1 MAHYAFLD
9 ENNVVTEVITGV
21 DENVTQ
27 IDLDGSEVGGSS
39 EAWEIWYG
47 NFRGQV
53 CKRTS
58 YNGNF
63 RKNFA
68 GIGFTYDQDRDAFIP
83 TKRFES
89 WVLNEETCQWESPKP
104 YPYDGKRYVWDED
117 SLNWIETFRFDWE
130 LND

>member
-27 IDLDGSEVGGSS
+27 IDIDGSEVGGST
-39 EAWEIWYG
+39 EAWEEFYKTRPWI
-47 NFRGQV
+47 NAAN

-58 YNGNF
+58 YNANF

-68 GIGFTYDQDRDAFIP
+68 YIGGIYDEVRDAFIGP
-83 TKRFES
+83 KSYPS
-89 WVLNEETCQWESPKP
+89 WILNEETCQWEAPTP
-104 YPYDGKRYVWDED
+104 MPTEGKWYWNEAEQVWVDANK
-117 SLNWIETFRFDWE
+117 L
-130 LND
+130 